1 MPCRE
6 CRTHLFFSLSSFPSM
21 CTYTRDNERA
31 KWNRATLISRR
42 LFHDEWILHNSV
54 SVDESPCFAEY
65 RVNVTIDL
73 CVKNGNGQSG
83 YGKNHS
89 QLTRDSLARVHEHE
103 RELPKRCFVPVH
115 CSSDKLRESPSIA
128 RRPTIAASRLPSP
141 SQRLEKVTNNPG
153 RYRPRAWT
161 VLYPRKKRISVC
173 ATSVYLSRARLIN

>member
-6 CRTHLFFSLSSFPSM
+6 CRTHLYFSLSSFPLV

-89 QLTRDSLARVHEHE
+89 QLTRDSLARVHEREPCNYRSVASFQCIAAAISYARVRRSQGDQPSQLRGFLRRCSAWKKWQTTRAGIVLAHE
-103 RELPKRCFVPVH
+103 PFCARARSALVYAPPAFTSPVPV
-115 CSSDKLRESPSIA
+115 
-128 RRPTIAASRLPSP
+128 
-141 SQRLEKVTNNPG
+141 
-153 RYRPRAWT
+153 
-161 VLYPRKKRISVC
+161 
-173 ATSVYLSRARLIN
+173 